1 MTTTSTES
9 GQASAASAGSPARR
23 LFFQLTG
30 ETRLLVLLAV
40 AIGIGS
46 GLGAYGFRWLIGA
59 VQHLLWQR
67 GASLLPWP
75 ALGTLLVPAVGGA
88 LVGPIVYWFAREA
101 KGHGVPEVMLAIAEQ
116 EGRIR
121 ARVVFVKALASAIC
135 IGSGGSAGREGPIV
149 QIGSAVGSTLGQRLK
164 LPVSLVRTVL
174 ASGAAGGIAATFNA
188 PIAGVFFSLEVLLR
202 EFSARAFAVLVLAS
216 VTATVISR
224 ALLGNSPAFVVPPYE
239 LKSAWE
245 LFFYAVL
252 GGLAAFVAKGFIWLL
267 YRCEDAFDAW
277 NIPEYVKP
285 IAGGFCVGLIGL
297 VLPQVF
303 GVGYET
309 VERVLQDSVPLA
321 LLVAFVVGK
330 LVATSLTL
338 GSGGSGGVF
347 SPSLFMGAAL
357 GRLVG
362 DVFHWFFPAVTA
374 ISGGYALVGMAAVF
388 AGAAQAPITSI
399 IILFEMTGDYRII
412 LPLMTAVVISSLV
425 SHVLSPETIYTIKLR
440 RRGIDILA
448 PRRPDPLAQ
457 VRVGDVM
464 TRDVIS
470 VKEDLPFPD
479 LLEELRRH
487 PFSSLPVMDGD
498 GRLAGVLGYSELR
511 DVLTSEPP
519 DRSLAARDLMRAPPP
534 VCYPEDTLTDVTET
548 FRLANIGRLPVVTRE
563 APDRLVGVVSHTD
576 VLAAYER
583 LVLGRSGDN
592 VPQA

>member
-1 MTTTSTES
+1 MIT
-9 GQASAASAGSPARR
+9 ASAELERAPSRSRGWVAWRVLSP
-23 LFFQLTG
+23 LTG

-59 VQHLLWQR
+59 VQHLWQQ
-67 GASLLPWP
+67 GAQLLPWP
-75 ALGTLLVPAVGGA
+75 ALGTVLAPAVGGA
-88 LVGPIVYWFAREA
+88 LVSPIVYCFAREA

-116 EGRIR
+116 GGRIR

-149 QIGSAVGSTLGQRLK
+149 QIGSALGSTLGQRLA
-164 LPVSLVRTVL
+164 LPVPLVRTVL

-224 ALLGNSPAFVVPPYE
+224 ALLGNSPAFAVPPYE
-239 LKSAWE
+239 LKSPWE

-252 GGLAAFVAKGFIWLL
+252 GSLAALVAKGFVWFL
-267 YRCEDAFDAW
+267 YRCEDVFDGW
-277 NIPEYVKP
+277 NIPEYLKP
-285 IAGGFCVGLIGL
+285 VAGGFGVGLIGL

-321 LLVAFVVGK
+321 LLAALVAGK
-330 LVATSLTL
+330 LVATSFTL

-399 IILFEMTGDYRII
+399 LILFEMTGDYRII

-425 SHVLSPETIYTIKLR
+425 SHVLSSETIYTIKLR
-440 RRGIDILA
+440 RRGINILA

-464 TRDVIS
+464 TRNVVILNES
-470 VKEDLPFPD
+470 LEFPD
-479 LLEELRRH
+479 VLEELRRH
-487 PFSSLPVMDGD
+487 PFSSLPVIDGD
-498 GRLAGVLGYSELR
+498 GRLAGVLGYNELR
-511 DVLTSEPP
+511 DVLTGQPL
-519 DRSLAARDLMRAPPP
+519 DRARTARDLMRTPPP
-534 VCYPEDTLTDVTET
+534 VCHPEDTLTNVTEK

-563 APDRLVGVVSHTD
+563 QPDRLVGVVSHTD

-583 LVLGRSGDN
+583 LVLGRGDS
-592 VPQA
+592 VSPA

>member
-1 MTTTSTES
+1 
-9 GQASAASAGSPARR
+9 
-23 LFFQLTG
+23 
-30 ETRLLVLLAV
+30 
-40 AIGIGS
+40 
-46 GLGAYGFRWLIGA
+46 
-59 VQHLLWQR
+59 
-67 GASLLPWP
+67 
-75 ALGTLLVPAVGGA
+75 
-88 LVGPIVYWFAREA
+88 
-101 KGHGVPEVMLAIAEQ
+101 
-116 EGRIR
+116 
-121 ARVVFVKALASAIC
+121 
-135 IGSGGSAGREGPIV
+135 
-149 QIGSAVGSTLGQRLK
+149 
-164 LPVSLVRTVL
+164 
-174 ASGAAGGIAATFNA
+174 
-188 PIAGVFFSLEVLLR
+188 
-202 EFSARAFAVLVLAS
+202 
-216 VTATVISR
+216 
-224 ALLGNSPAFVVPPYE
+224 
-239 LKSAWE
+239 
-245 LFFYAVL
+245 
-252 GGLAAFVAKGFIWLL
+252 
-267 YRCEDAFDAW
+267 
-277 NIPEYVKP
+277 
-285 IAGGFCVGLIGL
+285 
-297 VLPQVF
+297 
-303 GVGYET
+303 
-309 VERVLQDSVPLA
+309 
-321 LLVAFVVGK
+321 
-330 LVATSLTL
+330 
-338 GSGGSGGVF
+338 
-347 SPSLFMGAAL
+347 MGAAL